1 MVPSVKEASNS
12 VQPQF
17 WIEFWWQ
24 SLRLPL
30 TVVSAS
36 SDTKNA
42 LARLSLVFKAEI
54 RTGTTIDIDNGL
66 CNSKTRSLV
75 RRSLIDREIQGR
87 LQQWKD
93 LPHYACTTW
102 TSVAVIG
109 SGKSSPLSGLIGEI
123 RKVSVSVTFGGLCQW
138 HIALMLHG
146 LLTQPRYASPTRICK
161 FVNDLLL
168 RDNILFGQ
176 EFNKERYWRVV
187 GNCSLLP
194 NLELLA
200 EVIWSISSFALV
212 NRASII
218 FSNCSQE

>member
-1 MVPSVKEASNS
+1 M
-12 VQPQF
+12 
-17 WIEFWWQ
+17 
-24 SLRLPL
+24 
-30 TVVSAS
+30 
-36 SDTKNA
+36 
-42 LARLSLVFKAEI
+42 
-54 RTGTTIDIDNGL
+54 
-66 CNSKTRSLV
+66 
-75 RRSLIDREIQGR
+75 
-87 LQQWKD
+87 
-93 LPHYACTTW
+93 W
-102 TSVAVIG
+102 TLVAVIG

-146 LLTQPRYASPTRICK
+146 LKTQPRYASPTRICK

-200 EVIWSISSFALV
+200 EVI
-212 NRASII
+212 
-218 FSNCSQE
+218 